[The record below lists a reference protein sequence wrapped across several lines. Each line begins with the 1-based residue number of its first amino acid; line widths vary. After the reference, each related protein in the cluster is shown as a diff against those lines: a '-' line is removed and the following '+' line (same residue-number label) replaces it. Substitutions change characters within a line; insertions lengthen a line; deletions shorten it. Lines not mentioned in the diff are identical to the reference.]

1 MAYQAFLTRV
11 RELHDRGAH
20 LAGIEA
26 LHEPSSLKLTYY
38 FLADGKNERVP
49 LETHDGSA
57 PSLIHLYGWA
67 DFLERNLYRSHHVK
81 FVGNPNL
88 DVGF

>member
-1 MAYQAFLTRV
+1 VSSQAFLQKV

-26 LHEPSSLKLTYY
+26 LNDPALLRLTYY
-38 FLADGKNERVP
+38 FVVEGKNERVP
-49 LETHDGSA
+49 LDTQEGSA

-67 DFLERNLYRSHHVK
+67 DFLERSLYRTHQIK

-88 DVGF
+88 DIGF